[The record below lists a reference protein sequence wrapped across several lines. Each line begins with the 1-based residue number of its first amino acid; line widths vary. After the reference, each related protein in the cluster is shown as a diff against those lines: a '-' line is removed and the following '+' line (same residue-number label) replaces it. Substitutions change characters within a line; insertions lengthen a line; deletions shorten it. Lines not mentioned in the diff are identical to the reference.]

1 VYTFKVQARNAIGL
15 GAMSSEVLIRA
26 SAIPAVPSAPTTTV
40 VSNTDVTI
48 SWSAPDNAEG
58 GTPVIDYRISWDAGV
73 GTYVTLA

>member
-1 VYTFKVQARNAIGL
+1 
-15 GAMSSEVLIRA
+15 MSSEVLIRT

-58 GTPVIDYRISWDAGV
+58 STPVNDHRLMEYNKLMAGQ
-73 GTYVTLA
+73 LH